1 LNAACSDDS
10 DKKRRRSDLRMTIR
24 PFQPADMP
32 TIRQIAVDAF
42 EGVSID
48 QGIESAFGPINGHDW
63 QWRKG
68 RHIDED
74 ARRAPEG
81 IFVAVDEQ
89 TGAVAGFVSS
99 WRDDEAAIGF
109 IPNISIAS
117 GHRGKGIGRALLE
130 HVLEDFRRHGLTHAR
145 IETLVQNEVG
155 YGLYTSLGFREVARQ
170 VHFALDLNAPPRE
183 TSSPVGDFQSDQL
196 ESAP

>member
-1 LNAACSDDS
+1 
-10 DKKRRRSDLRMTIR
+10 MTIR
-24 PFQPADMP
+24 PFQPADLP
-32 TIRQIAVDAF
+32 TIRQIAVNAF
-42 EGVSID
+42 DGVSID
-48 QGIESAFGPINGHDW
+48 QGIESAFGPINGHAW

-89 TGAVAGFVSS
+89 TGAVVGFVSS
-99 WRDDEAAIGF
+99 WRDDEAGIGF

-170 VHFALDLNAPPRE
+170 VHFAMDLNASLQTVDPQDESTQPGQR
-183 TSSPVGDFQSDQL
+183 